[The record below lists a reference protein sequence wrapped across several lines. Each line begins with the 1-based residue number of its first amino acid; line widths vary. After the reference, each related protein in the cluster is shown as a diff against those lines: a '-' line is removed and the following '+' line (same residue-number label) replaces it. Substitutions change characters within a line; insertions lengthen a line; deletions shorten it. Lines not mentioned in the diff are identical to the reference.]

1 MRFDEEETYSPI
13 ADLPT
18 TEIFQWIEQDI
29 KNRAA
34 LIAHAAPR
42 TLDDEGGGQL
52 TRELLTRYSSVDGVG
67 NGISA
72 IFHSGGFTGP
82 RSQHLKRKRDKFR
95 TWLSAGFQYEVT
107 RWIEDELDDLDQSI
121 EAAEIN
127 EERDRFY

>member
-1 MRFDEEETYSPI
+1 VPNVDI
-13 ADLPT
+13 ANSVHQPL
-18 TEIFQWIEQDI
+18 
-29 KNRAA
+29 
-34 LIAHAAPR
+34 
-42 TLDDEGGGQL
+42 
-52 TRELLTRYSSVDGVG
+52 RYSSVDGVG

-82 RSQHLKRKRDKFR
+82 RSQHLKRRRDKFR